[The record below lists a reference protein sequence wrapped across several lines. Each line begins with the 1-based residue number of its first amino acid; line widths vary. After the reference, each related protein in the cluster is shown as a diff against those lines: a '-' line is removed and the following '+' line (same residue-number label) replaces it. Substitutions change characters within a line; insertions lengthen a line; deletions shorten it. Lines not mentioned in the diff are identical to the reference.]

1 MQFSER
7 ISRISVSSTAAVLQK
22 ADKLRATGVKLVDFG
37 AGEPDFP
44 TPDHIKQA
52 AVRALEEN
60 FTKYTPTGGTRE
72 LKEALVDR
80 HAKDFGS
87 HYSVEEC
94 LVTVGGKQAI
104 FEAMVA
110 TLNDGDEVILPVPYW
125 VSYLDIINYA
135 GGKAVFLE
143 TDEAEDFAVRA
154 DAVEKLI
161 TPRTR
166 MIVVNSPNNPTG
178 AVILRARKWKSSW
191 VWQRGTRFSCCQ
203 TSAIAIFS
211 TMTRRFPWGA
221 STDREHLLI
230 VGSLSKTYAMT
241 GWRVGFAL
249 GSSKLLANM
258 LKLQSHSTS
267 NPTSIAQKAAVEAL
281 RGSQDSVRAML
292 AEYRRRRDRVVEG
305 LRAIP
310 DIKCTMPQGAFYA
323 YPNVSAYL
331 NRDGLANT
339 TVLAEK
345 LLEEAHVAVV
355 PGPAFGTQQHVR
367 LSYATSLDQIDEGL
381 RRMAE
386 FFAKFLDRKCPPSTA
401 RSNSP
406 ISSSRKSGGG
416 GIWRRSLTRQTPH
429 PRTSG
434 QSANPCIGEVWVT
447 DDASRFLNGPAAGM
461 TLAEASEKYGPELH
475 GKSWPGRRFPLLA
488 KYIFTSDWLS
498 VQVHPDDAYAA
509 VHDPGNL
516 GKCEMW
522 YFLKT
527 DPDAAILLGLK
538 PGVTKEQLLPAF
550 KAGTSRDFLQSFR
563 PEQEEAA
570 FLPPGIVH
578 ALGPG
583 LVLFEVEENS
593 DLTYRLDD
601 FGRPGLDGNP
611 RPLHLE
617 KGLEVIRPELPPRRD
632 LPRLE
637 LKEKYGTRRLVLAS
651 RFFALEELSVR
662 HTATFHSIARE
673 GGGAFHRGR

>member
-1 MQFSER
+1 MQFSDR
-7 ISRISVSSTAAVLQK
+7 ISRISVSSTAAVVQK

-125 VSYLDIINYA
+125 VSFLDIINYA

-143 TDEAEDFAVRA
+143 TDEAENFAVRA

-178 AVILRARKWKSSW
+178 AVVPREEMERLLEVAARHKVLLLSDECYCHFLYDDPPFSLGSSK
-191 VWQRGTRFSCCQ
+191 
-203 TSAIAIFS
+203 
-211 TMTRRFPWGA
+211 
-221 STDREHLLI
+221 DREHLLI

-249 GSSKLLANM
+249 GSTKLLANM

-281 RGSQDSVRAML
+281 RASQDSVRAML

-310 DIKCTMPQGAFYA
+310 GVKCTLPQGAFYA
-323 YPNVSAYL
+323 YPNISAYL

-345 LLEEAHVAVV
+345 LLDEAHVAVV

-367 LSYATSLDQIDEGL
+367 LSYATSLDHIDEGL
-381 RRMAE
+381 RRMAA
-386 FFAKFLDRKCPPSTA
+386 FFAKF
-401 RSNSP
+401 
-406 ISSSRKSGGG
+406 
-416 GIWRRSLTRQTPH
+416 
-429 PRTSG
+429 
-434 QSANPCIGEVWVT
+434 
-447 DDASRFLNGPAAGM
+447 
-461 TLAEASEKYGPELH
+461 
-475 GKSWPGRRFPLLA
+475 
-488 KYIFTSDWLS
+488 
-498 VQVHPDDAYAA
+498 
-509 VHDPGNL
+509 
-516 GKCEMW
+516 
-522 YFLKT
+522 
-527 DPDAAILLGLK
+527 
-538 PGVTKEQLLPAF
+538 
-550 KAGTSRDFLQSFR
+550 
-563 PEQEEAA
+563 
-570 FLPPGIVH
+570 
-578 ALGPG
+578 
-583 LVLFEVEENS
+583 
-593 DLTYRLDD
+593 
-601 FGRPGLDGNP
+601 
-611 RPLHLE
+611 
-617 KGLEVIRPELPPRRD
+617 
-632 LPRLE
+632 
-637 LKEKYGTRRLVLAS
+637 
-651 RFFALEELSVR
+651 
-662 HTATFHSIARE
+662 
-673 GGGAFHRGR
+673 

>member
-7 ISRISVSSTAAVLQK
+7 ISRISVSSTAAVVQK

-87 HYSVEEC
+87 HYSIEEC

-104 FEAMVA
+104 FQAMVA

-125 VSYLDIINYA
+125 VSFLDIIHYA

-143 TDEAEDFAVRA
+143 TDEAENFAVRA

-178 AVILRARKWKSSW
+178 AVVPREEMERLLAVAARHKVLLLSDECYCHFLYDDPPFSLGSS
-191 VWQRGTRFSCCQ
+191 Q
-203 TSAIAIFS
+203 
-211 TMTRRFPWGA
+211 
-221 STDREHLLI
+221 DRDHLLI

-249 GSSKLLANM
+249 GSHTLLAHM

-281 RGSQDSVRAML
+281 RASQDSVRAML

-310 DIKCTMPQGAFYA
+310 DIKCTMPQGAFYV

-331 NRDGLANT
+331 NRDGLADT

-355 PGPAFGTQQHVR
+355 PGPAFGTPQHVR
-367 LSYATSLDQIDEGL
+367 LSYATALNHIDEGMK
-381 RRMAE
+381 RMSA
-386 FFAKFLDRKCPPSTA
+386 FFAKF
-401 RSNSP
+401 
-406 ISSSRKSGGG
+406 
-416 GIWRRSLTRQTPH
+416 
-429 PRTSG
+429 
-434 QSANPCIGEVWVT
+434 
-447 DDASRFLNGPAAGM
+447 
-461 TLAEASEKYGPELH
+461 
-475 GKSWPGRRFPLLA
+475 
-488 KYIFTSDWLS
+488 
-498 VQVHPDDAYAA
+498 
-509 VHDPGNL
+509 
-516 GKCEMW
+516 
-522 YFLKT
+522 
-527 DPDAAILLGLK
+527 
-538 PGVTKEQLLPAF
+538 
-550 KAGTSRDFLQSFR
+550 
-563 PEQEEAA
+563 
-570 FLPPGIVH
+570 
-578 ALGPG
+578 
-583 LVLFEVEENS
+583 
-593 DLTYRLDD
+593 
-601 FGRPGLDGNP
+601 
-611 RPLHLE
+611 
-617 KGLEVIRPELPPRRD
+617 
-632 LPRLE
+632 
-637 LKEKYGTRRLVLAS
+637 
-651 RFFALEELSVR
+651 
-662 HTATFHSIARE
+662 
-673 GGGAFHRGR
+673 